1 MTATSDEEDIDMA
14 EERFVEELG
23 NGESEITN
31 ICKEVKEMI
40 GHTDSLGN
48 VESLFRDGGSEE
60 AEEPTA
66 TIPDHQT
73 VDYEFDD
80 ANCDD
85 DIDYESESE
94 ITNNE
99 MPALGRTGHNE
110 IVMDPLGKDSNDN
123 ELEHKKYEF
132 VDTTSLSL
140 KVRHYLKANQI
151 QWERFAS
158 LVLGISQ
165 SRLST
170 LLGRARP
177 WHLLTRRV
185 QALYERMQL
194 WMDTRATF
202 GNNPYAREKAKS
214 KEKGKQG
221 SGCGKKKKPRS
232 LLDLEENVTLR
243 SEVLENNAN
252 IEKLV
257 DKSMGYSAKV
267 MVNEDNSLVTL
278 NEDPVEKDIN
288 INADAIRIKKE
299 FEETH
304 LPNHA
309 DDVSWCEVCDLASAS
324 SQAFGEHVLSIH
336 LTVEGLCDICG
347 GSSDDF
353 VEHFK
358 LHLRR
363 EDAAA
368 SPLPAVD
375 VKEEC
380 KEQNQEEISTQE
392 LYAEGRLSLNPFFED

>member
-1 MTATSDEEDIDMA
+1 MDVA
-14 EERFVEELG
+14 EEKFVEELG
-23 NGESEITN
+23 NGESEIIN
-31 ICKEVKEMI
+31 ICKEVKEI
-40 GHTDSLGN
+40 VGDTDSLRN
-48 VESLFRDGGSEE
+48 VESLFQDGGSEE
-60 AEEPTA
+60 GEGPTA
-66 TIPDHQT
+66 TTPDHQT
-73 VDYEFDD
+73 GDYEFDD

-99 MPALGRTGHNE
+99 MPDSDRTVRNE
-110 IVMDPLGKDSNDN
+110 IVKEPMRKDSNDN
-123 ELEHKKYEF
+123 DMEHKKYEF
-132 VDTTSLSL
+132 VDTASLSL
-140 KVRHYLKANQI
+140 KVRHYLKSNQI

-170 LLGRARP
+170 LLGKARP
-177 WHLLTRRV
+177 WHLLTKRV

-194 WMDTRATF
+194 WMDTRATY

-214 KEKGKQG
+214 KERGKQG
-221 SGCGKKKKPRS
+221 SSGGKKKRPRS

-243 SEVLENNAN
+243 SEVLENHAAN
-252 IEKLV
+252 MDKLV
-257 DKSMGYSAKV
+257 DKAMGSPAKV
-267 MVNEDNSLVTL
+267 IVDDNSLVTL
-278 NEDPVEKDIN
+278 TEEAVEKDIN
-288 INADAIRIKKE
+288 INVDAIHVKKE
-299 FEETH
+299 VEDTH
-304 LPNHA
+304 LPNPA
-309 DDVSWCEVCDLASAS
+309 DDFSLCEVCDSAFAT

-347 GSSDDF
+347 ESSDDF

-368 SPLPAVD
+368 SPLPVD

-380 KEQNQEEISTQE
+380 IEQNQEESSTQD
-392 LYAEGRLSLNPFFED
+392 GQLSLNPFFED